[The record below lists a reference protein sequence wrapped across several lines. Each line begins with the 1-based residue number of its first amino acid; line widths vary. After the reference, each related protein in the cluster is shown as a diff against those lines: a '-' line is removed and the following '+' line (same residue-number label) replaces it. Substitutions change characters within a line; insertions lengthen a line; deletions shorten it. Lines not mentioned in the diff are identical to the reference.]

1 MSSSDEASS
10 NSSST
15 KKRPHADSAHHS
27 QQSVKKLQQ
36 AITYY
41 SSATAASA
49 SDGYSQNKIP
59 IESEHKKRKA
69 AHNLSEKKRQR
80 RISQQFDELKQLVQA
95 ASGRTIRRGRGQI
108 LAAAHS
114 LISYNIQ
121 ERQMSAI
128 KSNQL
133 QYEMNSLKHH
143 LYNTSNLAK
152 NQSILPMCLAQL
164 PHQWNNNSKPNNGN
178 STCSSST
185 CSSSNSNSSR
195 IDSTS
200 SNTSTTFIDHQQPTP
215 SVVDPRL
222 YQQPQQTAQQQ
233 YTQQHTLKQPKQQQH
248 FATPTTRQLQQ
259 QLVQPTQSELQI
271 SQQPPQQP
279 PQQPS
284 QQPPQQPQQQQQQQQ
299 APEQQQYQQ
308 QQYQQQQYQQQ
319 QQQNR
324 QYQQQFQQNH
334 QRSRIQPSSNPIH
347 VSLQTLIE
355 NSYAKTA
362 SLWRWS
368 AGRLTTDVPRLL
380 MDEMSIGGLSSPPLV
395 DNTVLVSV
403 GERLSKRT
411 FRPPFV
417 FNVSDSDA
425 GPFDILV
432 SIQNLTSTV
441 TGYGPKLSKSLETHA
456 KRLTDNGYLI
466 LITYDGTTFEDICKI
481 FDGPAKEENFHYK
494 SFEVVDNN
502 TVPNHDFCDVDV
514 GNELKVRFNVFRI
527 RCVKKKKRDINLLCQ
542 KMVYNLVEGT
552 CTHTY
557 I

>member
-1 MSSSDEASS
+1 M
-10 NSSST
+10 
-15 KKRPHADSAHHS
+15 
-27 QQSVKKLQQ
+27 
-36 AITYY
+36 
-41 SSATAASA
+41 
-49 SDGYSQNKIP
+49 
-59 IESEHKKRKA
+59 
-69 AHNLSEKKRQR
+69 
-80 RISQQFDELKQLVQA
+80 
-95 ASGRTIRRGRGQI
+95 
-108 LAAAHS
+108 
-114 LISYNIQ
+114 
-121 ERQMSAI
+121 
-128 KSNQL
+128 
-133 QYEMNSLKHH
+133 
-143 LYNTSNLAK
+143 
-152 NQSILPMCLAQL
+152 
-164 PHQWNNNSKPNNGN
+164 
-178 STCSSST
+178 
-185 CSSSNSNSSR
+185 
-195 IDSTS
+195 
-200 SNTSTTFIDHQQPTP
+200 
-215 SVVDPRL
+215 
-222 YQQPQQTAQQQ
+222 
-233 YTQQHTLKQPKQQQH
+233 
-248 FATPTTRQLQQ
+248 
-259 QLVQPTQSELQI
+259 
-271 SQQPPQQP
+271 
-279 PQQPS
+279 
-284 QQPPQQPQQQQQQQQ
+284 
-299 APEQQQYQQ
+299 
-308 QQYQQQQYQQQ
+308 
-319 QQQNR
+319 
-324 QYQQQFQQNH
+324 
-334 QRSRIQPSSNPIH
+334 
-347 VSLQTLIE
+347 
-355 NSYAKTA
+355 
-362 SLWRWS
+362 
-368 AGRLTTDVPRLL
+368 TTDVPRLL